1 MLGRGRVAVG
11 TWGSEMS
18 CPPGPLPAP
27 RGSLCRERRR
37 ESQLLPCPSMA
48 LCRGAK
54 KSSKPDQASTK
65 HRRRHSEPPA
75 SDISATQALT
85 FDPPIIHFPRFVSSW
100 SPKVPSTS
108 HLGVFVSGAGV
119 GPAGAGPEGV
129 SSGVWAGVRSSM
141 SSDSMG
147 SRGGASLSTGSDGC
161 ELKAVSEA
169 TVGVCGGG

>member
-1 MLGRGRVAVG
+1 M
-11 TWGSEMS
+11 TT
-18 CPPGPLPAP
+18 P
-27 RGSLCRERRR
+27 
-37 ESQLLPCPSMA
+37 
-48 LCRGAK
+48 
-54 KSSKPDQASTK
+54 
-65 HRRRHSEPPA
+65 
-75 SDISATQALT
+75 
-85 FDPPIIHFPRFVSSW
+85 SW
-100 SPKVPSTS
+100 SPKIPSIS

-147 SRGGASLSTGSDGC
+147 SRGGTSLSTGSDGC

>member
-1 MLGRGRVAVG
+1 MPV
-11 TWGSEMS
+11 
-18 CPPGPLPAP
+18 
-27 RGSLCRERRR
+27 
-37 ESQLLPCPSMA
+37 
-48 LCRGAK
+48 
-54 KSSKPDQASTK
+54 
-65 HRRRHSEPPA
+65 
-75 SDISATQALT
+75 LT
-85 FDPPIIHFPRFVSSW
+85 FDDARPPSLRPSALPSYLPGPNTTPMTTPSW
-100 SPKVPSTS
+100 SPKIPSIS

-147 SRGGASLSTGSDGC
+147 SRGGTSLSTGSDGC